1 MLPKPVS
8 VPSTACPLKNAACFG
23 PAWLQHLSGGAL
35 CWAMSDMLKCCLVL
49 GVHRMHTAVGKP
61 ESKALCEELQRHNEK
76 ANRKHHLST
85 VIHPKPAVI
94 HSSAV

>member
-61 ESKALCEELQRHNEK
+61 ESKVYVKSFKDTMKKQIEN
-76 ANRKHHLST
+76 
-85 VIHPKPAVI
+85 II
-94 HSSAV
+94 